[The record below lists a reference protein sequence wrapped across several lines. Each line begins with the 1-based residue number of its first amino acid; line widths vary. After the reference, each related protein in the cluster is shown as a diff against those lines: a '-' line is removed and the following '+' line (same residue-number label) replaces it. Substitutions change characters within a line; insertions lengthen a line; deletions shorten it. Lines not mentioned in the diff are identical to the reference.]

1 VQKKEMETMR
11 RVLVS
16 LVLSAS
22 LAVIGAGSALA
33 WNQDLPTQACA
44 GTARAGVIGNQ
55 VVPSLMDAEDPGSC
69 MNMPTL
75 HPNS

>member
-1 VQKKEMETMR
+1 MR

-16 LVLSAS
+16 LVLGAS

-33 WNQDLPTQACA
+33 WNQDLPNQACA

-55 VVPSLMDAEDPGSC
+55 VVPSLMDAGDPGSC
-69 MNMPTL
+69 MNMPSW